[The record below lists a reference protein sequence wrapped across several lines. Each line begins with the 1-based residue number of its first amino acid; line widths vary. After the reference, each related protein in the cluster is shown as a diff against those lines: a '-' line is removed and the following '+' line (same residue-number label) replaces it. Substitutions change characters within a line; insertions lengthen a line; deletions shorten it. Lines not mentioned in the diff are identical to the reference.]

1 MKKLLFILANVLIL
15 NISSSYSQDL
25 EHKAPTLQ
33 VGLNGLSLSKGTLD
47 YELILEMVSEK
58 QTELKLKFV
67 QNLFLNRI
75 DSAGGQTY
83 SYIENLLNAIV
94 TEKNPDLRARQV
106 LEQTVN
112 MAFVVAFSEYYFN
125 RLKPEYKNTITLL
138 ANFYENPAEYSK
150 SSEKEIDSII
160 TKFQDVQR
168 SASDKPIISQK
179 SNLLKALMLDIV
191 SEALREDPNLKRL
204 GLMQISRSATYEY
217 LNLYRSVFTDQEF
230 QGDTVKVYREHIK
243 KISDSI
249 KTSLKLYTNN
259 IGLIHSVA
267 TQNSFR
273 NADIHLLVKDPDSV
287 KTQSTNTQKEL
298 AGKIQILDVLL
309 ESAITYISLNHTI
322 PDSTRSKQVEKLI
335 QTKAYLKKASEF
347 MLIAKSDTSNASIIS
362 DIIYS
367 INKEFIPVLNA
378 VTYNYPEIQSA
389 SSQLNDISKQL
400 TNNQL
405 KALGL
410 DKILSSNLPEF
421 ILLASRLY
429 EFDKISTYSDFLNYS
444 SKFVDLFK
452 GEKIKTV
459 MSYANT
465 FVKDYTVL
473 KTDQNGKE
481 VLEFNVEDFLSKLQN
496 IRKEKYNPFKFHFT
510 VGVNS
515 GYFKDEL
522 TFKGETLSS
531 FSSISEKIG
540 LKFKLYDSRFFKLR
554 NPGET
559 YRNIIGTKYVRNKP
573 PKDPLIS
580 DVHLLVYG
588 SGILYSILNTSSN
601 KTFDAPLLGAGLGLS
616 FSNALDFNVSGAM
629 PMLPDRSFNSSF
641 KNPMLNIGFDVQI
654 SEYLSRVNKKRKA
667 NKK

>member
-1 MKKLLFILANVLIL
+1 MKKVLFMLAALFIMDM
-15 NISSSYSQDL
+15 SSSYAQDL
-25 EHKAPTLQ
+25 DHKAPTLQ

-47 YELILEMVSEK
+47 YELIIEMVSEK

-112 MAFVVAFSEYYFN
+112 MAFVVAFSEFYHN
-125 RLKPEYKNTITLL
+125 RIKPGDRDKITLL
-138 ANFYENPAEYSK
+138 ANYYEKPAEYSDGLK
-150 SSEKEIDSII
+150 KDMATINTEYKDDTREGD
-160 TKFQDVQR
+160 K
-168 SASDKPIISQK
+168 KPIISKK

-217 LNLYRSVFTDQEF
+217 LNLYRRVFTDKEF
-230 QGDTVKVYREHIK
+230 QGNTVQLYREHIK
-243 KISDSI
+243 EISDDI
-249 KTSLKLYTNN
+249 KSSLKLYTSN
-259 IGLIHSVA
+259 IGLIHAIA

-273 NADIHLLVKDPDSV
+273 NADIHLLVKDTELV
-287 KTQSTNTQKEL
+287 KKLSTETQTEL
-298 AGKIQILDVLL
+298 AEKIKTINTLL
-309 ESAITYISLNHTI
+309 EGAITYISLNHSI
-322 PDSTRSKQVEKLI
+322 PDSTRNKQVEKLI

-347 MLIAKSDTSNASIIS
+347 MLIAKSDTSNASVLS

-367 INKEFIPVLNA
+367 INKEFIPVLNG
-378 VTYNYPEIQSA
+378 VTYNYPEIQNL

-400 TNNQL
+400 TNNQM
-405 KALGL
+405 KALQL
-410 DKILSSNLPEF
+410 ESILESKLPDF

-522 TFKGETLSS
+522 TFKGDTLSS

-540 LKFKLYDSRFFKLR
+540 FKFKFLDFKFTRLR

-559 YRNIIGTKYVRNKP
+559 FNIFGNKFVRDAP

-601 KTFDAPLLGAGLGLS
+601 KTFDAPLLGAGLGFS
-616 FSNALDFNVSGAM
+616 FSNALDFNLSAAM
-629 PMLPDRSFNSSF
+629 PILPDRSFNSSY

-654 SEYLSRVNKKRKA
+654 SEYLSRVNKKKKA
-667 NKK
+667 KNQ

>member
-1 MKKLLFILANVLIL
+1 MKKALFILAALFIMNM
-15 NISSSYSQDL
+15 SSSYSQDL

-47 YELILEMVSEK
+47 YELIIEMVSEK

-112 MAFVVAFSEYYFN
+112 MAFVVAFSEYYLN
-125 RLKPEYKNTITLL
+125 GLKKEEKDTITLL
-138 ANFYENPAEYSK
+138 ADCYDTPEEYTDGLMKDTATINRQYKDGQRVANDKAITSK
-150 SSEKEIDSII
+150 
-160 TKFQDVQR
+160 
-168 SASDKPIISQK
+168 K
-179 SNLLKALMLDIV
+179 SNFLKALMLDIV

-217 LNLYRSVFTDQEF
+217 LNLYRRVSSDQEF
-230 QGDTVKVYREHIK
+230 QGETVKLYREHIK
-243 KISDSI
+243 KISDDI
-249 KTSLKLYTNN
+249 KASLKLYTNN
-259 IGLIHSVA
+259 IGLIHAVA

-273 NADIHLLVKDPDSV
+273 NADIHLLVKDTELV
-287 KTQSTNTQKEL
+287 KKLSTETQTEL
-298 AGKIQILDVLL
+298 AEKIKTINTLL
-309 ESAITYISLNHTI
+309 EGAITYISLNHNI

-347 MLIAKSDTSNASIIS
+347 MLIAKADTSNASILS

-378 VTYNYPEIQSA
+378 VTYNYPDIQNLG
-389 SSQLNDISKQL
+389 SQLNDISKQL

-410 DKILSSNLPEF
+410 ESIASSKLPDF

-444 SKFVDLFK
+444 SKFVDLFQ

-473 KTDQNGKE
+473 KTDHNGKE
-481 VLEFNVEDFLSKLQN
+481 ILEFNVEDFLSKLQN
-496 IRKEKYNPFKFHFT
+496 IRKENYNPFKFHFT

-515 GYFKDEL
+515 GYFRDEL
-522 TFKGETLSS
+522 TFKGDTLSS

-540 LKFKLYDSRFFKLR
+540 FKFKLRDYKFFQLR

-559 YRNIIGTKYVRNKP
+559 YTNIRGTRYIRTAP

-580 DVHLLVYG
+580 DVHILVYG

-601 KTFDAPLLGAGLGLS
+601 KTFDAPLLGAGIGLS
-616 FSNALDFNVSGAM
+616 FSNALDFNLSAAM
-629 PMLPDRSFNSSF
+629 PILPDRSFNSSY

-654 SEYLSRVNKKRKA
+654 SEYLSRVNKKKKA
-667 NKK
+667 KNK